1 MKYFLFTLLF
11 YFSSCFYVSLLSQED
26 DPNRYTNEHLRNLG
40 ITPQW
45 KVKSVEKFIYHYD
58 TKNGKEVKIFPKNA
72 KVERMPVHSRYIFD
86 KKGNIIEFYNY
97 YTDGKLLQKIFYQY
111 NVDNLLT
118 KADEYKYED
127 ENNPQHTE
135 EEIFY
140 EGKVMISKKYKI
152 DGNLFEIRML
162 FDKNK
167 RKKAIS
173 EYRNNTLINKNKYSY
188 NSKGNITYEKNKS
201 ISLLGDEAYD
211 TWYTYTKDGTLL
223 AEKKE
228 CYSMFCFYT
237 TYQYLSN
244 DEVYEETTYT
254 TPLSDEKDVSN
265 KKTRYY
271 IYDSK
276 GAIVEI
282 QTYKGEDFRSYHCM
296 ENDKEVETYSYFLE
310 GEVIKTL
317 FSYNK
322 DNQLIKEENFNLLTG
337 DFTSGTYYTY
347 DEKGNLLQIDDGQI
361 PSPNRTIYHYDKF
374 NNCTQEIWYKNNKPA
389 AIVERIFTYYE

>member
-1 MKYFLFTLLF
+1 MKHFLFILLF

-40 ITPQW
+40 ITPQG
-45 KVKSVEKFIYHYD
+45 KIKSVEKFIYHYD
-58 TKNGKEVKIFPKNA
+58 TKNGKEAKIFPKNA
-72 KVERMPVHSRYIFD
+72 KVERMPVHSRYVFD

-97 YTDGKLLQKIFYQY
+97 YTDGKLFQKIFYQY

-201 ISLLGDEAYD
+201 TSLLSDEANE
-211 TWYTYTKDGTLL
+211 TWYKYTKEGTLL

-237 TYQYLSN
+237 TYQYLAN

-265 KKTRYY
+265 KKTKYY

-282 QTYKGEDFRSYHCM
+282 QTYKGENFRSYHCM

-374 NNCTQEIWYKNNKPA
+374 NNCTEEIYYKNNKRV
-389 AIVERIFTYYE
+389 AIVERIFNYY

>member
-1 MKYFLFTLLF
+1 MKHFLFILLS

-26 DPNRYTNEHLRNLG
+26 DPNRYREEHLRNLG
-40 ITPQW
+40 ITPQG

-97 YTDGKLLQKIFYQY
+97 YTDGKLFQKIFYQY
-111 NVDNLLT
+111 NADNLLT
-118 KADEYKYED
+118 KADEYKYKE
-127 ENNPQHTE
+127 ENNPEHIE

-201 ISLLGDEAYD
+201 MSLLGDEAYD
-211 TWYTYTKDGTLL
+211 TWYTYTKEGTLL

-228 CYSMFCFYT
+228 CYAIFCFYT
-237 TYQYLSN
+237 TYQYLAN
-244 DEVYEETTYT
+244 NEVYEETTYT
-254 TPLSDEKDVSN
+254 TPLHDEKDISDRR
-265 KKTRYY
+265 TRYY

-322 DNQLIKEENFNLLTG
+322 DNQLIKKENFNLLTG

-374 NNCTQEIWYKNNKPA
+374 NNCTEEIYYKNNKRA
-389 AIVERIFTYYE
+389 AIVERIFTYY

>member
-1 MKYFLFTLLF
+1 MKHFLFILLS

-40 ITPQW
+40 ITPQG
-45 KVKSVEKFIYHYD
+45 KVKSVEKFIYHYEN
-58 TKNGKEVKIFPKNA
+58 KNGKEVKIFPKNA
-72 KVERMPVHSRYIFD
+72 KVERMPVHSRYVFD

-97 YTDGKLLQKIFYQY
+97 YTDGKLFHKIFYQY
-111 NVDNLLT
+111 NADNLLT
-118 KADEYKYED
+118 KADEYKYIE

-152 DGNLFEIRML
+152 NGNLFEIRML

-201 ISLLGDEAYD
+201 MSLLGDEAYD
-211 TWYTYTKDGTLL
+211 TWYTYTKEGTLL

-237 TYQYLSN
+237 TYKYLAN
-244 DEVYEETTYT
+244 NEVYEETTYT
-254 TPLSDEKDVSN
+254 TPLHDEKDISD
-265 KKTRYY
+265 KRTRYY

-310 GEVIKTL
+310 
-317 FSYNK
+317 
-322 DNQLIKEENFNLLTG
+322 
-337 DFTSGTYYTY
+337 
-347 DEKGNLLQIDDGQI
+347 
-361 PSPNRTIYHYDKF
+361 
-374 NNCTQEIWYKNNKPA
+374 
-389 AIVERIFTYYE
+389 

>member
-1 MKYFLFTLLF
+1 MKHFIFTLLLSF
-11 YFSSCFYVSLLSQED
+11 YSIFILAQED
-26 DPNRYTNEHLRNLG
+26 DPNRYKEKHLRNLG
-40 ITPQW
+40 ITPQG

-58 TKNGKEVKIFPKNA
+58 SINGKEVKIFPKRA
-72 KVERMPVHSRYIFD
+72 KIERMPVHSRYIFD

-97 YTDGKLLQKIFYQY
+97 YTDGKLFQKIFYQY

-118 KADEYKYED
+118 KADEYKYIE

-173 EYRNNTLINKNKYSY
+173 EYRNNTLINKNRYSY

-201 ISLLGDEAYD
+201 TSLLGDEAYD
-211 TWYTYTKDGTLL
+211 TWYTYTKGGTLL

-237 TYQYLSN
+237 TYQYLAN
-244 DEVYEETTYT
+244 NEVYEETTYT
-254 TPLSDEKDVSN
+254 TPLHDEKDISD
-265 KKTRYY
+265 KRTRYY

-322 DNQLIKEENFNLLTG
+322 DNQLIKEENFDLLNEN
-337 DFTSGTYYTY
+337 FISGTYYTY

-374 NNCTQEIWYKNNKPA
+374 NNCTEEIWYKNNKPA
-389 AIVERIFTYYE
+389 AIVERIFTYYQ

>member
-1 MKYFLFTLLF
+1 MKHFIFTLLL
-11 YFSSCFYVSLLSQED
+11 SSYSIFILAQED
-26 DPNRYTNEHLRNLG
+26 DPNRYREEHLRNLG
-40 ITPQW
+40 ITPQG
-45 KVKSVEKFIYHYD
+45 KVKAVEKFIYHYEN
-58 TKNGKEVKIFPKNA
+58 KNGKEAKIFPKNA

-97 YTDGKLLQKIFYQY
+97 YTDGKLFQKIFYQY
-111 NVDNLLT
+111 NTDNLLI
-118 KADEYKYED
+118 KADEYKSKE
-127 ENNPQHTE
+127 ENNPEHIE

-173 EYRNNTLINKNKYSY
+173 EYRNNTLINKNRYSY

-201 ISLLGDEAYD
+201 TSLLGDEAYD
-211 TWYTYTKDGTLL
+211 TWYTYTKEGTLL

-237 TYQYLSN
+237 TYQYLAN
-244 DEVYEETTYT
+244 NEVYEETTYT
-254 TPLSDEKDVSN
+254 TPLHDEKDISD
-265 KKTRYY
+265 KRTRYY

-282 QTYKGEDFRSYHCM
+282 QTYKEEEFRSYHCM
-296 ENDKEVETYSYFLE
+296 ENDKEVESYSYFLE

-374 NNCTQEIWYKNNKPA
+374 NNCTEEIWYKNNKPA
-389 AIVERIFTYYE
+389 AIVERIFTYYQ

>member
-1 MKYFLFTLLF
+1 MKHFIFTLLLSF
-11 YFSSCFYVSLLSQED
+11 YSIFILAQED
-26 DPNRYTNEHLRNLG
+26 DPNRYREEHLRNLG
-40 ITPQW
+40 VTPQG
-45 KVKSVEKFIYHYD
+45 KVKSVEKFIYHYEN
-58 TKNGKEVKIFPKNA
+58 KNGKEVKIFPKNT
-72 KVERMPVHSRYIFD
+72 KVEYTPVHCLYIFD

-97 YTDGKLLQKIFYQY
+97 YTDGKPFQKIFYQY
-111 NVDNLLT
+111 NTDNLLT
-118 KADEYKYED
+118 KADEYKYKE
-127 ENNPQHTE
+127 ENNPEHIE

-140 EGKVMISKKYKI
+140 EGKEMIAKKYKM
-152 DGNLFEIRML
+152 DGHLLETSVL

-167 RKKAIS
+167 RKEAIL
-173 EYRNNTLINKNKYSY
+173 EYRNDTLINEKNYSY
-188 NSKGNITYEKNKS
+188 NSKGNITHKKS
-201 ISLLGDEAYD
+201 KLSILDDEAND

-237 TYQYLSN
+237 IYQYLDN
-244 DEVYEETTYT
+244 DEIYEKTTYT
-254 TPLSDEKDVSN
+254 TPLYDQKNISDRETN
-265 KKTRYY
+265 YY
-271 IYDSK
+271 IYNSQ

-282 QTYKGEDFRSYHCM
+282 QTYKGERFYSYHCM
-296 ENDKEVETYSYFLE
+296 ENDKEVESYSYFLE

-374 NNCTQEIWYKNNKPA
+374 NNCTEEIWYKNNKPA
-389 AIVERIFTYYE
+389 AIVERIFTYYQ

>member
-11 YFSSCFYVSLLSQED
+11 YFSSCFYVSLLAQED

-40 ITPQW
+40 ITPQG

-58 TKNGKEVKIFPKNA
+58 TKNGKEAKIFPKNA

-86 KKGNIIEFYNY
+86 QKGNIIEFYNY
-97 YTDGKLLQKIFYQY
+97 YTDGKLFQKILYQY
-111 NVDNLLT
+111 NTDNLLT
-118 KADEYKYED
+118 KADEYKYIE

-201 ISLLGDEAYD
+201 MSLLGDEAYD

-228 CYSMFCFYT
+228 CYSIFCFYT
-237 TYQYLSN
+237 TYQYLAN

-265 KKTRYY
+265 KKTKYY

-374 NNCTQEIWYKNNKPA
+374 NNCTEEIYYKNNKRV
-389 AIVERIFTYYE
+389 AIVERIFNYY

>member
-1 MKYFLFTLLF
+1 MKHFIFTLLLSF
-11 YFSSCFYVSLLSQED
+11 YSIFILAQED
-26 DPNRYTNEHLRNLG
+26 DPNRYREEHLRNLG
-40 ITPQW
+40 VTPQG
-45 KVKSVEKFIYHYD
+45 KVKSVEKFIYHYEN
-58 TKNGKEVKIFPKNA
+58 KNGKEVKIFPKNT
-72 KVERMPVHSRYIFD
+72 KVEYTPVHCLYIFD

-97 YTDGKLLQKIFYQY
+97 YTDGKPFQKIFYQY
-111 NVDNLLT
+111 NTDNLLT
-118 KADEYKYED
+118 KADEYKYKE
-127 ENNPQHTE
+127 ENNPEHIE

-173 EYRNNTLINKNKYSY
+173 EYRNNTLINKNRYSY

-201 ISLLGDEAYD
+201 TSLLGDEAYD
-211 TWYTYTKDGTLL
+211 TWYTYTKEGTLL

-237 TYQYLSN
+237 TYQYLAN
-244 DEVYEETTYT
+244 NEVYEETTYT
-254 TPLSDEKDVSN
+254 TPLHDEKDISN
-265 KKTRYY
+265 KRTRYY

-374 NNCTQEIWYKNNKPA
+374 NNCTEEIWYKNNKPA
-389 AIVERIFTYYE
+389 AIVERIFTYYQ

>member
-1 MKYFLFTLLF
+1 MKHFIFTLLLSF
-11 YFSSCFYVSLLSQED
+11 YSIFILAQED
-26 DPNRYTNEHLRNLG
+26 DPNRYKEKHLRNLG
-40 ITPQW
+40 ITPQG

-58 TKNGKEVKIFPKNA
+58 SINGKEVKIFPKRA
-72 KVERMPVHSRYIFD
+72 KIERMPVHSRYIFD

-97 YTDGKLLQKIFYQY
+97 YTDGKLFQKIFYQY

-118 KADEYKYED
+118 KADEYKYIE

-173 EYRNNTLINKNKYSY
+173 EYRNNTLINKNRYSY

-201 ISLLGDEAYD
+201 TSLLGDEAYD
-211 TWYTYTKDGTLL
+211 TWYTYTKGGTLL

-237 TYQYLSN
+237 TYQYLAN
-244 DEVYEETTYT
+244 NEVYEETTYT
-254 TPLSDEKDVSN
+254 TPLHDEKDISD
-265 KKTRYY
+265 KRTRYY

-282 QTYKGEDFRSYHCM
+282 QTYKGEEFRSYHCM
-296 ENDKEVETYSYFLE
+296 KNDKEVESYSYFLE

-347 DEKGNLLQIDDGQI
+347 DKNGNLLQIDDGQI

-374 NNCTQEIWYKNNKPA
+374 NNCTEEIWYKNNKPA
-389 AIVERIFTYYE
+389 AIVERIFTYYQ

>member
-1 MKYFLFTLLF
+1 MKHFIFI
-11 YFSSCFYVSLLSQED
+11 SLLSFYPIFILAQED
-26 DPNRYTNEHLRNLG
+26 APNRYREEHLRNLG
-40 ITPQW
+40 ITPQG

-58 TKNGKEVKIFPKNA
+58 TKNGKEAKIFPKNA

-97 YTDGKLLQKIFYQY
+97 YTDGKLFQKIFYQY
-111 NVDNLLT
+111 NADNLLT
-118 KADEYKYED
+118 KADEYKYIE

-201 ISLLGDEAYD
+201 MSLLGDEAYD
-211 TWYTYTKDGTLL
+211 TWYTYTKEGTLL

-244 DEVYEETTYT
+244 GEVYEETTYT
-254 TPLSDEKDVSN
+254 TPLHDDKDISDKR
-265 KKTRYY
+265 TRYY

-296 ENDKEVETYSYFLE
+296 ENNKEVETYSYFLE

-317 FSYNK
+317 FSYDK
-322 DNQLIKEENFNLLTG
+322 DNQLIKKENFNLLTG

-374 NNCTQEIWYKNNKPA
+374 NNCTEEIYYKNNKRA
-389 AIVERIFTYYE
+389 AIVERIFTYY

>member
-11 YFSSCFYVSLLSQED
+11 YFSSCFYVSLLAQED
-26 DPNRYTNEHLRNLG
+26 DPNRYREEHLRNLG
-40 ITPQW
+40 ITPQG
-45 KVKSVEKFIYHYD
+45 KIKSVEKFIYHYD
-58 TKNGKEVKIFPKNA
+58 TKNGKEAKIFPKNA
-72 KVERMPVHSRYIFD
+72 KVERMPVHSRYVFD

-97 YTDGKLLQKIFYQY
+97 HTDGKLFQKIFYQY
-111 NVDNLLT
+111 NADNLLT
-118 KADEYKYED
+118 KADEYKYIE

-173 EYRNNTLINKNKYSY
+173 EYRNNTLINKNRYSY

-201 ISLLGDEAYD
+201 TSLLGDEAYD
-211 TWYTYTKDGTLL
+211 TWYTYTKGGTLL

-228 CYSMFCFYT
+228 CYSLFCFYT
-237 TYQYLSN
+237 TYQYLAN
-244 DEVYEETTYT
+244 NEVYEETTYT
-254 TPLSDEKDVSN
+254 TPLHDEKDISD
-265 KKTRYY
+265 KRTRYY
-271 IYDSK
+271 IYDFK

-282 QTYKGEDFRSYHCM
+282 QTYKGEEFRSYHCM

-310 GEVIKTL
+310 GEVIKTI
-317 FSYNK
+317 FSYDK

-374 NNCTQEIWYKNNKPA
+374 NNCTEEIWYKNNKPA
-389 AIVERIFTYYE
+389 AIVERIFTYYQ

>member
-1 MKYFLFTLLF
+1 MKHFIFTLLLSF
-11 YFSSCFYVSLLSQED
+11 YPIFVLAQED
-26 DPNRYTNEHLRNLG
+26 EPNRYREEHLRNLG
-40 ITPQW
+40 ITPQG
-45 KVKSVEKFIYHYD
+45 KVKSVEKFIYYYEN
-58 TKNGKEVKIFPKNA
+58 KNGKEAKIFPKNA
-72 KVERMPVHSRYIFD
+72 KVERTPIHCLYIFD

-97 YTDGKLLQKIFYQY
+97 YTDGKPFQKIFYQY
-111 NVDNLLT
+111 NTDNLLT
-118 KADEYKYED
+118 KADEYKYKE
-127 ENNPQHTE
+127 ENNPEHIE

-173 EYRNNTLINKNKYSY
+173 EYRNNTLINKNRYSY

-201 ISLLGDEAYD
+201 TSLLGDEAYD
-211 TWYTYTKDGTLL
+211 TWYTYTKEGTLL

-228 CYSMFCFYT
+228 CYSLFCFYT
-237 TYQYLSN
+237 TYQYLAN
-244 DEVYEETTYT
+244 NEVYEETTYT
-254 TPLSDEKDVSN
+254 TPLHDEKDISN
-265 KKTRYY
+265 KRTRYY

-282 QTYKGEDFRSYHCM
+282 QTYKGEEFRSYHCM
-296 ENDKEVETYSYFLE
+296 ENDKEVESYSYFLE

-374 NNCTQEIWYKNNKPA
+374 NNCTEEIWYKNNKPA
-389 AIVERIFTYYE
+389 AIVERIFTYYQ

>member
-1 MKYFLFTLLF
+1 MKHFLFILLF

-40 ITPQW
+40 ITPQG

-97 YTDGKLLQKIFYQY
+97 YTDGKLFHKIFYQY
-111 NVDNLLT
+111 NADNLLT
-118 KADEYKYED
+118 KADEYKYIE

-201 ISLLGDEAYD
+201 MSLLGDEAYD
-211 TWYTYTKDGTLL
+211 TWYTYTKEGTLL

-237 TYQYLSN
+237 TYQYLAN
-244 DEVYEETTYT
+244 NEVYEETTYT
-254 TPLSDEKDVSN
+254 TPLHDEKDISD
-265 KKTRYY
+265 KRTRYY

-310 GEVIKTL
+310 GEVIKTI
-317 FSYNK
+317 FSYDK
-322 DNQLIKEENFNLLTG
+322 DNQLIKKENFNLLTG

-361 PSPNRTIYHYDKF
+361 PSPNRTIYHYDRF

>member
-1 MKYFLFTLLF
+1 MKHFLFSLLF
-11 YFSSCFYVSLLSQED
+11 YFSSCFYVSLLAQED

-40 ITPQW
+40 ITPQG
-45 KVKSVEKFIYHYD
+45 KVKSVEKFIYHYEN
-58 TKNGKEVKIFPKNA
+58 KNGKEVKIFPKNV

-86 KKGNIIEFYNY
+86 QKGNIIEFYNY
-97 YTDGKLLQKIFYQY
+97 YTDGKLFQKIFYQY
-111 NVDNLLT
+111 NADNLLT
-118 KADEYKYED
+118 KADKYKYIE

-152 DGNLFEIRML
+152 DGNLFEIRIL

-201 ISLLGDEAYD
+201 MSLLDDEAYD
-211 TWYTYTKDGTLL
+211 TWYTYTKEGTLL

-237 TYQYLSN
+237 TYQYLAN
-244 DEVYEETTYT
+244 NEVYEETTYR
-254 TPLSDEKDVSN
+254 TPLHDEKDISD
-265 KKTRYY
+265 KRTRYY

-282 QTYKGEDFRSYHCM
+282 QTYKEEEFRSYHCM
-296 ENDKEVETYSYFLE
+296 ENDKEVESYSYFLE

-389 AIVERIFTYYE
+389 AIVERIFTYYQ

>member
-1 MKYFLFTLLF
+1 MKYFILIL
-11 YFSSCFYVSLLSQED
+11 LLSFYPIFVLAQED
-26 DPNRYTNEHLRNLG
+26 DPNRYREEHLRNLG
-40 ITPQW
+40 ITPQG

-58 TKNGKEVKIFPKNA
+58 SINGKEVKIFPKRA

-97 YTDGKLLQKIFYQY
+97 YTDGKLFQKILYQY
-111 NVDNLLT
+111 NMDNLLT
-118 KADEYKYED
+118 KADEYKYEE

-140 EGKVMISKKYKI
+140 EGKEIISKKYKI
-152 DGNLFEIRML
+152 DGVLSKVEML

-167 RKKAIS
+167 RKEAIL
-173 EYRNNTLINKNKYSY
+173 EYRNDTLINKNKYSY

-201 ISLLGDEAYD
+201 MSLLGDEAYD
-211 TWYTYTKDGTLL
+211 TWYTYTKEGTLL

-237 TYQYLSN
+237 TYQYLAN

-254 TPLSDEKDVSN
+254 TPPSDEKDISN
-265 KKTRYY
+265 KKTKYY

-282 QTYKGEDFRSYHCM
+282 QTYKGDEFRSYHCM

-317 FSYNK
+317 FSYDK

-337 DFTSGTYYTY
+337 NFTSGTYYTY
-347 DEKGNLLQIDDGQI
+347 DEKGNLLQISDK
-361 PSPNRTIYHYDKF
+361 PTSSPNRTIYYYDKF
-374 NNCTQEIWYKNNKPA
+374 NNCTEEIYYKNNKPA
-389 AIVERIFTYYE
+389 AIVERIFTYYQ

>member
-1 MKYFLFTLLF
+1 MKHFLFILLS

-40 ITPQW
+40 ITPQG

-72 KVERMPVHSRYIFD
+72 KVERMPVHSRYVFD

-97 YTDGKLLQKIFYQY
+97 YTDGKLFHKIFYQY
-111 NVDNLLT
+111 NADNLLT
-118 KADEYKYED
+118 KADEYKYIE

-201 ISLLGDEAYD
+201 MSLLGDEAYD
-211 TWYTYTKDGTLL
+211 TWYTYTKEGTLL

-228 CYSMFCFYT
+228 CYSIFCFYT
-237 TYQYLSN
+237 TYQYLAN
-244 DEVYEETTYT
+244 NEVYEETTYT
-254 TPLSDEKDVSN
+254 TPLHDEKDISDRR
-265 KKTRYY
+265 TRYY

-317 FSYNK
+317 FSYDK
-322 DNQLIKEENFNLLTG
+322 DNQLIKKENFNLLTG

-374 NNCTQEIWYKNNKPA
+374 NNCTEEIYYKNNKRA
-389 AIVERIFTYYE
+389 AIVERIFTYY

>member
-1 MKYFLFTLLF
+1 MKHFLFSLLF
-11 YFSSCFYVSLLSQED
+11 YFSSCFYVSLLAQED

-40 ITPQW
+40 ITPQG

-72 KVERMPVHSRYIFD
+72 KVERMPIHSRYIFD

-97 YTDGKLLQKIFYQY
+97 YTDEKLFQKIFYQY
-111 NVDNLLT
+111 NTDNLLT
-118 KADEYKYED
+118 KADEYKYKE
-127 ENNPQHTE
+127 ENNPEHIE

-140 EGKVMISKKYKI
+140 EGKVKISKKYKI

-173 EYRNNTLINKNKYSY
+173 EYRNNTLINKNRYSY

-201 ISLLGDEAYD
+201 TSLLGDEAYD
-211 TWYTYTKDGTLL
+211 TWYTYTKEGTLL

-228 CYSMFCFYT
+228 CYSLFCFYT
-237 TYQYLSN
+237 TYQYLAN
-244 DEVYEETTYT
+244 NKVYEETTYT
-254 TPLSDEKDVSN
+254 TPLHDEKDISD
-265 KKTRYY
+265 KRTRYY

-296 ENDKEVETYSYFLE
+296 ENDKEVESYSYFLE

-347 DEKGNLLQIDDGQI
+347 DEKGNLLQINDR
-361 PSPNRTIYHYDKF
+361 PTSSPNRTIYHYDTF

-389 AIVERIFTYYE
+389 AIVERIFTYYP

>member
-1 MKYFLFTLLF
+1 MKHFLFILLS

-40 ITPQW
+40 ITPQG

-97 YTDGKLLQKIFYQY
+97 YTDGKLFHKIFYQY
-111 NVDNLLT
+111 NADNLLT

-201 ISLLGDEAYD
+201 MSLLGDEAYD
-211 TWYTYTKDGTLL
+211 TWYTYTKEGTLL

-228 CYSMFCFYT
+228 CYAIFCFYT
-237 TYQYLSN
+237 TYKYLAN
-244 DEVYEETTYT
+244 NEVYEETTYT
-254 TPLSDEKDVSN
+254 TPLHDEKDISDRR
-265 KKTRYY
+265 TRYY

-317 FSYNK
+317 FSYDK
-322 DNQLIKEENFNLLTG
+322 DNQLIKKENFNLLTG

-374 NNCTQEIWYKNNKPA
+374 NNCTEEIYYKNNKRA
-389 AIVERIFTYYE
+389 AIVERIFTYY

>member
-1 MKYFLFTLLF
+1 MKHFLFILLS

-40 ITPQW
+40 ITPQG

-58 TKNGKEVKIFPKNA
+58 TKNGKEVKIFPKNT

-97 YTDGKLLQKIFYQY
+97 YTDGKLFHKIFYQY
-111 NVDNLLT
+111 NADNLLT
-118 KADEYKYED
+118 KADEYKYIE

-152 DGNLFEIRML
+152 DGNLFEIKML

-201 ISLLGDEAYD
+201 MSLLGDEAYD
-211 TWYTYTKDGTLL
+211 TWYTYTKEGTLL

-228 CYSMFCFYT
+228 CYAIFCFYT
-237 TYQYLSN
+237 TYKYLAN
-244 DEVYEETTYT
+244 NEVYEETTYT
-254 TPLSDEKDVSN
+254 TPLHDEKDISDRR
-265 KKTRYY
+265 TRYY

-317 FSYNK
+317 FSYDK
-322 DNQLIKEENFNLLTG
+322 DNQLIKKENFNLLTG

-374 NNCTQEIWYKNNKPA
+374 NNCTEEIYYKNNKRA
-389 AIVERIFTYYE
+389 AIVERIFTYY

>member
-1 MKYFLFTLLF
+1 MKHFLFILLS

-40 ITPQW
+40 ITPQG

-97 YTDGKLLQKIFYQY
+97 YTDGKLFQKIFYQY

-118 KADEYKYED
+118 KADEYKYIE

-201 ISLLGDEAYD
+201 MSLLGDEAYD
-211 TWYTYTKDGTLL
+211 TWYTYTKEGTLL

-228 CYSMFCFYT
+228 CYSIFCFYT
-237 TYQYLSN
+237 TYQYLAN
-244 DEVYEETTYT
+244 NEVYEETTYT
-254 TPLSDEKDVSN
+254 TPLHDEKDISD
-265 KKTRYY
+265 KRTRYY

-310 GEVIKTL
+310 GEVIKTI
-317 FSYNK
+317 FSYDK
-322 DNQLIKEENFNLLTG
+322 DNQLIKKENFNLLTG

>member
-1 MKYFLFTLLF
+1 MKHFLFSLLF
-11 YFSSCFYVSLLSQED
+11 YFSSCFYVSLLAQED

-40 ITPQW
+40 ITPQG
-45 KVKSVEKFIYHYD
+45 KVKSVEKFIYHYEN
-58 TKNGKEVKIFPKNA
+58 KNGKEVKIFPKNA

-86 KKGNIIEFYNY
+86 KKRNIIEFYNY
-97 YTDGKLLQKIFYQY
+97 YTDGKLFQKIFYQY
-111 NVDNLLT
+111 NTDNLLT
-118 KADEYKYED
+118 KADEYKYKE
-127 ENNPQHTE
+127 ENNPEHIE

-201 ISLLGDEAYD
+201 MSLLGDEAYD
-211 TWYTYTKDGTLL
+211 TWYTYTKEGTLL

-228 CYSMFCFYT
+228 CYAIFCFYT
-237 TYQYLSN
+237 TYQYLAN
-244 DEVYEETTYT
+244 NEVYEETTYT
-254 TPLSDEKDVSN
+254 TPLHDEKDISDRR
-265 KKTRYY
+265 TRYY

-317 FSYNK
+317 FSYDK
-322 DNQLIKEENFNLLTG
+322 DNQLIKKENFNLLTG

-361 PSPNRTIYHYDKF
+361 PSPNRTIYHYDRF
-374 NNCTQEIWYKNNKPA
+374 NNCTEEIWYKNNKPA
-389 AIVERIFTYYE
+389 AIVERIFTYYQ

>member
-1 MKYFLFTLLF
+1 MKHFLFILLS

-40 ITPQW
+40 ITPQG

-86 KKGNIIEFYNY
+86 KKKNIIEFYNY

-111 NVDNLLT
+111 NADNLLT

-127 ENNPQHTE
+127 ENNTQHTE

-201 ISLLGDEAYD
+201 MSLLGDEAYD
-211 TWYTYTKDGTLL
+211 TWYTYTKEGTLL

-228 CYSMFCFYT
+228 CYSIFCFYT
-237 TYQYLSN
+237 TYQYLAN
-244 DEVYEETTYT
+244 NEVYEETTYT
-254 TPLSDEKDVSN
+254 TPLHDEKDISD
-265 KKTRYY
+265 KRTRYY

-282 QTYKGEDFRSYHCM
+282 QTYKGEDSRSYHCM

-310 GEVIKTL
+310 GEVIKTI
-317 FSYNK
+317 FSYDKN
-322 DNQLIKEENFNLLTG
+322 NQLIKKENFNLLTG

-374 NNCTQEIWYKNNKPA
+374 NNCTEEIYYKNNKRV
-389 AIVERIFTYYE
+389 AIVERIFNYY

>member
-1 MKYFLFTLLF
+1 MKHFLFILLS

-40 ITPQW
+40 ITPQG

-97 YTDGKLLQKIFYQY
+97 YTDGKLFQKIFYQY
-111 NVDNLLT
+111 NADNLLT
-118 KADEYKYED
+118 KADEYKYIE

-140 EGKVMISKKYKI
+140 EGKEIISKKYKI

-201 ISLLGDEAYD
+201 MSLLGDEAYD
-211 TWYTYTKDGTLL
+211 TWYTYTKEGTLL

-228 CYSMFCFYT
+228 CYAIFCFYT
-237 TYQYLSN
+237 TYQYLAN
-244 DEVYEETTYT
+244 NEVYEETTYT
-254 TPLSDEKDVSN
+254 TPLHDEKDISD
-265 KKTRYY
+265 KRRRYY

-310 GEVIKTL
+310 GEVIKTI

-322 DNQLIKEENFNLLTG
+322 DYQLIKKENFNVLTG

-374 NNCTQEIWYKNNKPA
+374 NNCTEEIYYKNNKRA
-389 AIVERIFTYYE
+389 AIVERIFTYY

>member
-1 MKYFLFTLLF
+1 MKHFLFILLS

-40 ITPQW
+40 ITPQG

-97 YTDGKLLQKIFYQY
+97 YTDGKLFQKIFYQY
-111 NVDNLLT
+111 NTDNLLT
-118 KADEYKYED
+118 KADEYKYIE

-140 EGKVMISKKYKI
+140 EGKEMISKKYKI

-201 ISLLGDEAYD
+201 MSLLGDEAYD
-211 TWYTYTKDGTLL
+211 TWYTYTKEGTLL

-228 CYSMFCFYT
+228 CYSIFCFYT
-237 TYQYLSN
+237 TYQYLAN
-244 DEVYEETTYT
+244 NEVYEETTYT
-254 TPLSDEKDVSN
+254 TPLHDEKDISD
-265 KKTRYY
+265 KRRRYY

-310 GEVIKTL
+310 GEVIKTI

-322 DNQLIKEENFNLLTG
+322 DYQLIKKENFNLLTG

-361 PSPNRTIYHYDKF
+361 PSPNRTIYHYDRF

>member
-1 MKYFLFTLLF
+1 MKHFIFTLLLSF
-11 YFSSCFYVSLLSQED
+11 YSIFILAQED
-26 DPNRYTNEHLRNLG
+26 DPNRYKEEHLRNLG
-40 ITPQW
+40 ITPKG

-97 YTDGKLLQKIFYQY
+97 YTDGKLFQKIFYQY
-111 NVDNLLT
+111 NTDNLLT
-118 KADEYKYED
+118 KADEYKYKE
-127 ENNPQHTE
+127 ENNPEHIE

-140 EGKVMISKKYKI
+140 EGKEMIAKKYKMN
-152 DGNLFEIRML
+152 GHLFETSVL

-167 RKKAIS
+167 RKEAIL
-173 EYRNNTLINKNKYSY
+173 EYRNDTLINEKNYSY
-188 NSKGNITYEKNKS
+188 NSKGNITHKKS
-201 ISLLGDEAYD
+201 KLSILDDEAND
-211 TWYTYTKDGTLL
+211 TWYTYTKKGTLL
-223 AEKKE
+223 AEKKK

-237 TYQYLSN
+237 IYQYLDN
-244 DEVYEETTYT
+244 DEIYEKTTYT
-254 TPLSDEKDVSN
+254 TPLYDQKNISDKETN
-265 KKTRYY
+265 YY

-282 QTYKGEDFRSYHCM
+282 QTYKGERFYSYHCI
-296 ENDKEVETYSYFLE
+296 ENDKEVANYAYFIE
-310 GEVIKTL
+310 RDAVKTI

-322 DNQLIKEENFNLLTG
+322 NNQCIKKESFDLLTG

-361 PSPNRTIYHYDKF
+361 PAPNRTIYHYDKF
-374 NNCTQEIWYKNNKPA
+374 NNCTEEIWYKNNKRA
-389 AIVERIFTYYE
+389 AIVERIFTYYQ

>member
-1 MKYFLFTLLF
+1 MKHFIFTLLLSF
-11 YFSSCFYVSLLSQED
+11 YPIFILAQED
-26 DPNRYTNEHLRNLG
+26 DPNRYREEHLRNLG
-40 ITPQW
+40 VTPQG
-45 KVKSVEKFIYHYD
+45 KVKAVEKFIYHYEN
-58 TKNGKEVKIFPKNA
+58 KNGKEAKIFPKNA
-72 KVERMPVHSRYIFD
+72 KVERTPIHCLYIFD

-97 YTDGKLLQKIFYQY
+97 YTDGKPFQKIFYQY
-111 NVDNLLT
+111 NTDNLLT
-118 KADEYKYED
+118 KADEYKYKE
-127 ENNPQHTE
+127 ENNPEHIE

-201 ISLLGDEAYD
+201 MSLLGDEAYD
-211 TWYTYTKDGTLL
+211 TWYTYTKEGTLL

-237 TYQYLSN
+237 TYQYLAN
-244 DEVYEETTYT
+244 NEVYEETTYT
-254 TPLSDEKDVSN
+254 TPLHNEKDISD
-265 KKTRYY
+265 KRTRYY

-322 DNQLIKEENFNLLTG
+322 DNQLIKEENFNLFTG

-347 DEKGNLLQIDDGQI
+347 DEKGNLLQIDGGQI
-361 PSPNRTIYHYDKF
+361 PSSNRTIYHYDKF
-374 NNCTQEIWYKNNKPA
+374 NNCTEEIYYKNNKPT
-389 AIVERIFTYYE
+389 AIVERIFTYYQ

>member
-1 MKYFLFTLLF
+1 MKHFLFILLS

-40 ITPQW
+40 ITPQG

-58 TKNGKEVKIFPKNA
+58 TKNGKEAKIFPKNA

-97 YTDGKLLQKIFYQY
+97 YTDGKLFQKIFYQY
-111 NVDNLLT
+111 NTDNLLT

-201 ISLLGDEAYD
+201 MSLLDDEAYD
-211 TWYTYTKDGTLL
+211 TWYTYTKEGTLL

-296 ENDKEVETYSYFLE
+296 ENNKEVETYSYFLE
-310 GEVIKTL
+310 EEVIKTL
-317 FSYNK
+317 FSYDK
-322 DNQLIKEENFNLLTG
+322 DNQLIKKENFNLLTG

>member
-1 MKYFLFTLLF
+1 MKHFLFILLS

-40 ITPQW
+40 ITPQG

-97 YTDGKLLQKIFYQY
+97 YTDGKLFQKIFYQY
-111 NVDNLLT
+111 NADNLLT
-118 KADEYKYED
+118 KADEYKYIE

-140 EGKVMISKKYKI
+140 EGKEIISKKYKI

-201 ISLLGDEAYD
+201 MSLLGDEAYD
-211 TWYTYTKDGTLL
+211 TWYTYTKEGTLL

-228 CYSMFCFYT
+228 CYSIFCFYT
-237 TYQYLSN
+237 TYQYLAN
-244 DEVYEETTYT
+244 NEVYEETTYT
-254 TPLSDEKDVSN
+254 TPLHDEKDISD
-265 KKTRYY
+265 KRRRYY

-317 FSYNK
+317 FSYDK
-322 DNQLIKEENFNLLTG
+322 DNQLIKKENFNLLTG

-374 NNCTQEIWYKNNKPA
+374 NNCTEEIYYKNNKRA
-389 AIVERIFTYYE
+389 AIVERIFTYY

>member
-1 MKYFLFTLLF
+1 MKHFIFTLLLSF
-11 YFSSCFYVSLLSQED
+11 YSIFVLAQED

-40 ITPQW
+40 ITPQG
-45 KVKSVEKFIYHYD
+45 KVKSVEKFIYHYENR
-58 TKNGKEVKIFPKNA
+58 NGKEVKIFPKRA
-72 KVERMPVHSRYIFD
+72 KIERMPVHSRYIFD

-97 YTDGKLLQKIFYQY
+97 YTDGKLFQKILYQY
-111 NVDNLLT
+111 NMDNLLT
-118 KADEYKYED
+118 KANEYKYEE
-127 ENNPQHTE
+127 ENNPEHIE

-173 EYRNNTLINKNKYSY
+173 EYRNNTLINKNRYSY

-201 ISLLGDEAYD
+201 MSLLGDEAYD
-211 TWYTYTKDGTLL
+211 TWYTYTKEGTLL

-237 TYQYLSN
+237 TYQYLAN
-244 DEVYEETTYT
+244 NEVYEETTYT
-254 TPLSDEKDVSN
+254 TPLHDEKDISN
-265 KKTRYY
+265 KRTRYY

-282 QTYKGEDFRSYHCM
+282 QTYKGEEFRSYHCM

>member
-1 MKYFLFTLLF
+1 MKYFLFTLLS

-40 ITPQW
+40 ITPQG

-72 KVERMPVHSRYIFD
+72 KVERMPVHSRYTFD

-97 YTDGKLLQKIFYQY
+97 HTDGKLFQKIFYQY
-111 NVDNLLT
+111 NADNLLT
-118 KADEYKYED
+118 KADEYKYIE

-140 EGKVMISKKYKI
+140 EGKEIISKKYKI

-201 ISLLGDEAYD
+201 MSLLGDEAYD
-211 TWYTYTKDGTLL
+211 TWYTYTKEGTLL

-228 CYSMFCFYT
+228 CYAIFCFYT
-237 TYQYLSN
+237 TYQYLAN
-244 DEVYEETTYT
+244 NEVYEETTYT
-254 TPLSDEKDVSN
+254 TPLHDEKDISD
-265 KKTRYY
+265 KRRRYY

-322 DNQLIKEENFNLLTG
+322 DNQLIKKENFNLLTG

-374 NNCTQEIWYKNNKPA
+374 NNCTEEIYYKNNKRA
-389 AIVERIFTYYE
+389 AIVERIFTYY

>member
-1 MKYFLFTLLF
+1 MKHFLFSLLF
-11 YFSSCFYVSLLSQED
+11 YFSSCFYVSLLAQED

-40 ITPQW
+40 ITPQG

-58 TKNGKEVKIFPKNA
+58 TKNGKEAKIFPKNA
-72 KVERMPVHSRYIFD
+72 KVERMPVHSRYVFD

-97 YTDGKLLQKIFYQY
+97 YTDGKLFQKIFYQY
-111 NVDNLLT
+111 NTDNILT
-118 KADEYKYED
+118 KADEYKYIE
-127 ENNPQHTE
+127 ENNPQLTE

-201 ISLLGDEAYD
+201 MSLLDDEAYD
-211 TWYTYTKDGTLL
+211 TWYTYTKEGTLL

-237 TYQYLSN
+237 TYQYLAN
-244 DEVYEETTYT
+244 NEVYEETTYT
-254 TPLSDEKDVSN
+254 KPLHDEKDISD
-265 KKTRYY
+265 KRTRYY

-282 QTYKGEDFRSYHCM
+282 QTYKEEEFRSYHCM
-296 ENDKEVETYSYFLE
+296 ENDKEVESYSYFLE

-374 NNCTQEIWYKNNKPA
+374 NNCTEEIWYKNNKPA
-389 AIVERIFTYYE
+389 AIVERIFTYYQ

>member
-1 MKYFLFTLLF
+1 MKYFILIL
-11 YFSSCFYVSLLSQED
+11 LLSFYPIFVLAQED
-26 DPNRYTNEHLRNLG
+26 DPNRYREEHLRNLG
-40 ITPQW
+40 ITPQG

-58 TKNGKEVKIFPKNA
+58 TKNGKEAKIFPKNA

-97 YTDGKLLQKIFYQY
+97 YTDGKLFQKILYQY
-111 NVDNLLT
+111 NMDNLLT
-118 KADEYKYED
+118 KADEYKYEE

-140 EGKVMISKKYKI
+140 EEKEMISKKYKI
-152 DGNLFEIRML
+152 DGVLSKVEML

-167 RKKAIS
+167 RKEAIL
-173 EYRNNTLINKNKYSY
+173 EYRNDTLINKNKYSY
-188 NSKGNITYEKNKS
+188 NSKGNITYEKNRS
-201 ISLLGDEAYD
+201 MSLLGNEAYD
-211 TWYTYTKDGTLL
+211 TWYTYTKEGTLL

-237 TYQYLSN
+237 TYQYLAN
-244 DEVYEETTYT
+244 NEIYEETTYT
-254 TPLSDEKDVSN
+254 TPLHDEKDISN
-265 KKTRYY
+265 KRTRYY

-296 ENDKEVETYSYFLE
+296 KNDKEVETYSYFLE

-322 DNQLIKEENFNLLTG
+322 DNQLIKKENFNLLTG

-374 NNCTQEIWYKNNKPA
+374 NNCTEEIWYKNNKPA
-389 AIVERIFTYYE
+389 AIVERIFTYYQ

>member
-1 MKYFLFTLLF
+1 MKHFLFILLS

-40 ITPQW
+40 ITPQG

-97 YTDGKLLQKIFYQY
+97 YTDGKLFQKILYQY
-111 NVDNLLT
+111 NTDNLLT
-118 KADEYKYED
+118 KADEYKYIE

-201 ISLLGDEAYD
+201 MSLLGDEAYD

-228 CYSMFCFYT
+228 CYSIFCFYT
-237 TYQYLSN
+237 TYQYLAN

-265 KKTRYY
+265 KKTKYY

-282 QTYKGEDFRSYHCM
+282 QTYKGEEFRSYHCI
-296 ENDKEVETYSYFLE
+296 ENDKEVESYSYFLE
-310 GEVIKTL
+310 GEVRKTL

-389 AIVERIFTYYE
+389 AIVERIFTYYQ

>member
-1 MKYFLFTLLF
+1 MKHFLFILLS

-40 ITPQW
+40 ITPQG

-97 YTDGKLLQKIFYQY
+97 YTDGKLFQKIFYQY
-111 NVDNLLT
+111 NADNLLT
-118 KADEYKYED
+118 KADEYKYIE

-140 EGKVMISKKYKI
+140 EGKEIISKKYKI

-201 ISLLGDEAYD
+201 MSLLGDEAYD
-211 TWYTYTKDGTLL
+211 TWYTYTKEGTLL

-228 CYSMFCFYT
+228 CYSIFCFYT
-237 TYQYLSN
+237 TYQYLAN
-244 DEVYEETTYT
+244 NEVYEETTYT
-254 TPLSDEKDVSN
+254 TPLHDEKDISD
-265 KKTRYY
+265 KRRRYY

-310 GEVIKTL
+310 GEVIKTI

-322 DNQLIKEENFNLLTG
+322 DYQLIKKENFNVLTG

-374 NNCTQEIWYKNNKPA
+374 NNCTEEIYYKNNKRA
-389 AIVERIFTYYE
+389 AIVERIFTYY

>member
-11 YFSSCFYVSLLSQED
+11 YFSSCFYVSLLAQED

-40 ITPQW
+40 ITPQG

-58 TKNGKEVKIFPKNA
+58 TKNGKEAKIFPKNA

-86 KKGNIIEFYNY
+86 QKGNIIEFYNY
-97 YTDGKLLQKIFYQY
+97 YTDGKLFQKILYQY
-111 NVDNLLT
+111 NTDNLLT
-118 KADEYKYED
+118 KADEYKYIE

-201 ISLLGDEAYD
+201 MSLLGDEAYD

-228 CYSMFCFYT
+228 CYSIFCFYT
-237 TYQYLSN
+237 TYQYLAN

-265 KKTRYY
+265 KKTKYY

-322 DNQLIKEENFNLLTG
+322 DNQLIKEENFNLL
-337 DFTSGTYYTY
+337 
-347 DEKGNLLQIDDGQI
+347 
-361 PSPNRTIYHYDKF
+361 IY
-374 NNCTQEIWYKNNKPA
+374 YKNNKRV
-389 AIVERIFTYYE
+389 AIVERIFNYY